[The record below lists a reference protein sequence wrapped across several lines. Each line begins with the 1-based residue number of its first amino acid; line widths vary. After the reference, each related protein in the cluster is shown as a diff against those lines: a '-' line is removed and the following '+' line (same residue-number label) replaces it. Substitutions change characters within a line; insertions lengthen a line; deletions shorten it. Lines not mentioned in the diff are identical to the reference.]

1 MGHEDMICH
10 QTTSMERREESRSRH
25 ESLILLEEIR
35 SGRYTLG
42 EVTEYSIGGMGL
54 RSEYG
59 LEPGTDIFIGIEN
72 SPYSS
77 NHDFFPLRSYG
88 VKNGP
93 TLPIISVSQWVSN
106 ITKNG
111 YVHDLSVM
119 LMHKWQF
126 WFPLQ
131 ALSCAIRNF
140 FDHKIKK
147 GHFTTW
153 PFDTYIVDL
162 NQFLEGYIPW
172 RQII

>member
-77 NHDFFPLRSYG
+77 NHDIFRAQVVWCEKRFDDADYFPFAMG
-88 VKNGP
+88 
-93 TLPIISVSQWVSN
+93 
-106 ITKNG
+106 
-111 YVHDLSVM
+111 
-119 LMHKWQF
+119 
-126 WFPLQ
+126 
-131 ALSCAIRNF
+131 
-140 FDHKIKK
+140 IK
-147 GHFTTW
+147 
-153 PFDTYIVDL
+153 Y
-162 NQFLEGYIPW
+162 Y
-172 RQII
+172 